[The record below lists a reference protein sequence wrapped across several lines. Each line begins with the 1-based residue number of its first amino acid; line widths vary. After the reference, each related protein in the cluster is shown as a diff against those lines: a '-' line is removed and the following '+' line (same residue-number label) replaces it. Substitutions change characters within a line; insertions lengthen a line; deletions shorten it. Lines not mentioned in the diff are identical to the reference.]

1 MLGITFLL
9 VNSCEKRF
17 SIECTHSVC
26 RRISHAEAF
35 LCADI
40 LLGTLQNICDGL
52 VVYPKVIE
60 KRIMMELPFMASEA
74 IIVEMVQHGANR
86 QVKL

>member
-1 MLGITFLL
+1 MGHL
-9 VNSCEKRF
+9 
-17 SIECTHSVC
+17 SVQGTVCPVTCASHC

-40 LLGTLQNICDGL
+40 LLITLQNICDGL

-60 KRIMMELPFMASEA
+60 KRIKMELPFMASEA
-74 IIVEMVQHGANR
+74 IIVEMVKHGANR
-86 QVKL
+86 QV